1 MICVNRNWKIQL
13 NQFRGTIKNRS
24 DPDELKKLKN
34 KNMEREK
41 FDLLQNDL
49 SVWKV
54 NTIGVVI
61 LSTSMTA
68 QQINLYLPVP
78 LFSQNSALF
87 LKKGFR

>member
-1 MICVNRNWKIQL
+1 
-13 NQFRGTIKNRS
+13 
-24 DPDELKKLKN
+24 
-34 KNMEREK
+34 MEREK